1 MMVRP
6 GRNRLTRAGGAQL
19 LAAMQIGVLGT
30 GPVGQAIATR
40 LVELGHD
47 VTMGARDPANEK
59 AAGWAR
65 EHGAAAGDFR
75 QAADGAE
82 LVVNATAGT
91 HSLDVL
97 AQADPAPGT
106 VVLDVSN
113 ALDGN
118 FPPGL
123 TVPYGDSTAER
134 LQRAHPRARVV
145 KALNTM
151 NCDVMVRPDL
161 LPGEH
166 DVFVAGDDA
175 AAKAAVTGLLRQFGW
190 PGTAIRDVGPLS
202 AARGLEAAVLFWV
215 ALRVAIGHNRF
226 NFHVAQSGSAPSS

>member
-1 MMVRP
+1 MK
-6 GRNRLTRAGGAQL
+6 
-19 LAAMQIGVLGT
+19 IGVLGT

-47 VTMGARDPANEK
+47 VTMGSRTATNET
-59 AAGWAR
+59 AAGWAAG
-65 EHGAAAGDFR
+65 HGAAAGDFR

-82 LVVNATAGT
+82 VVVNATSGA
-91 HSLDVL
+91 HSV
-97 AQADPAPGT
+97 AAVGQADPGPGT

-113 ALDGN
+113 ALDGG

-151 NCDVMVRPDL
+151 NCDVMVHPEL
-161 LPGEH
+161 VPGEH

-175 AAKAAVTGLLRQFGW
+175 PAKATVTGLLRQFGW
-190 PGTAIRDVGPLS
+190 PEPAIRDVGPLS
-202 AARGLEAAVLFWV
+202 AARGLEAGVLFWV
-215 ALRVAIGHNRF
+215 TLRVAIGHNRF
-226 NFHVAQSGSAPSS
+226 NLHVAEGQSGSAPSS